1 MALLRNAVNLLVWIV
16 CVWLLSALNSANY
29 LKSKAFP
36 RTPEAPKSVEVTI
49 VAVGDLI
56 SHQDVQKAA
65 LEAENGWASLWE
77 EITPFFMSA
86 DLAMANLETPIAP
99 KAGKPGIPF
108 CFNGPSALVE
118 ALRETGVSIVFAAN
132 NHMYDQSVNG
142 LAETI
147 DTLLANSV
155 LQAGC
160 GMSKE
165 EALAP
170 KIIELKGGIK
180 VAVLA
185 RTDLFNNNLNQ
196 RPDRPWVA
204 ALDLDVD
211 ENIIRDAHQRADAV
225 IIGVHWGVEYQAQP
239 SQRQRDAA
247 RRLVAAGADVIVGH
261 HPHVLQAFEWVE
273 SGGRRGAVAFS
284 LGNFLSNQDR
294 KYNPSRQPLGDGD
307 SRDGAALWVSLRKGP
322 TGELEIDA
330 HAEPIWTDNN
340 CNDYEGGRSAKRVI
354 RVMSTRPGAR
364 GQDMEELLAK
374 RRAHALLR
382 LNGPSGAANSLPPD
396 QPAPAG

>member
-1 MALLRNAVNLLVWIV
+1 MALLRNAINLFVWII

-29 LKSKAFP
+29 LKSTAFL
-36 RTPEAPKSVEVTI
+36 RTPEPPKSVEATI

-65 LEAENGWASLWE
+65 LGAENGWASLWE

-99 KAGKPGIPF
+99 KTGKPGIPF
-108 CFNGPSALVE
+108 CFNAPTELAK
-118 ALRETGVSIVFAAN
+118 ALRETGIGLVFTAN

-142 LAETI
+142 LVETI

-160 GMSKE
+160 GMSME

-170 KIIELKGGIK
+170 KIIELGGDIK
-180 VAVLA
+180 VAVFG
-185 RTDLFNNNLNQ
+185 RTDIFNNNLNQ
-196 RPDRPWVA
+196 RRDRPWVA

-211 ENIIRDAHQRADAV
+211 ERIIKEARERADAI
-225 IIGVHWGVEYQAQP
+225 IIGVHWGIEYQVQP
-239 SQRQRDAA
+239 SQRQREAA

-294 KYNPSRQPLGDGD
+294 KYNPDRQPLGDGD
-307 SRDGAALWVSLRKGP
+307 SRDGAALWVSLRKSP
-322 TGELEIDA
+322 NGELEIEA
-330 HAEPIWTDNN
+330 HTEPIWTDNN

-354 RVMSTRPGAR
+354 RVMNTRPGAR

-374 RRAHALLR
+374 RRAHALSR
-382 LNGPSGAANSLPPD
+382 LNNSGSAATGN
-396 QPAPAG
+396 